1 MEEILNKYP
10 LLKDQNVPRETLLEF
25 ESFIEMLQ
33 KKNEEINI
41 ISKETAKN
49 AVIRERHIVD
59 SAQVI
64 DLIDLNS
71 NTITD
76 IGSGGGMPGI
86 IISILT
92 KRLNKTLKS
101 NLYEKSHH
109 KSAFLR
115 SVSRD
120 LKLNTEIIQKNIFEE
135 HNIETGT
142 VMARAF
148 KPLPITLELV
158 YKNFSS
164 YTNLI
169 VFMGKNGEKTLE
181 EARENWE
188 FDFEKKKSVTSKD
201 SFLLNIK
208 NIKKNIK
215 TNMQII
221 SIINQKG
228 GVGKTTTVIN
238 LAAGLAQ
245 LEKKVLVIDLDPQ
258 GNATTGLGLSNLENS
273 DETIYGVLNGSKSI
287 LEVIKKTEIK
297 NLDIV
302 TSNVDLSGLEVETA
316 GDNQRA
322 FILKVKLTPYL
333 NDSRG
338 SYDYI
343 LIDCPPSLSLL
354 TVMALASSHSLVVPL
369 QTEFFALEGLTQLM
383 KTIERVKVSVNPELR
398 IRGILLTMYD
408 KRNKLSSQVEKE
420 ARDYFSDK
428 VYHTVIPR
436 NVRLSEAPSH
446 GMPVLIYDKTC
457 LGSKSYFSFTDEFI
471 NQEGKEGSTA

>member
-1 MEEILNKYP
+1 MNEILNKYL
-10 LLKDQNVPRETLLEF
+10 LLKDHNVPRETLLEF
-25 ESFIEMLQ
+25 ESFIAMLQ

-49 AVIRERHIVD
+49 GVIRERHIVD

-135 HNIETGT
+135 QNIDSGT

-188 FDFEKKKSVTSKD
+188 FDFEKKKSITSKD

-208 NIKKNIK
+208 NIKKK
-215 TNMQII
+215 
-221 SIINQKG
+221 
-228 GVGKTTTVIN
+228 
-238 LAAGLAQ
+238 
-245 LEKKVLVIDLDPQ
+245 
-258 GNATTGLGLSNLENS
+258 
-273 DETIYGVLNGSKSI
+273 Y
-287 LEVIKKTEIK
+287 K
-297 NLDIV
+297 N
-302 TSNVDLSGLEVETA
+302 
-316 GDNQRA
+316 
-322 FILKVKLTPYL
+322 
-333 NDSRG
+333 
-338 SYDYI
+338 
-343 LIDCPPSLSLL
+343 
-354 TVMALASSHSLVVPL
+354 
-369 QTEFFALEGLTQLM
+369 
-383 KTIERVKVSVNPELR
+383 
-398 IRGILLTMYD
+398 
-408 KRNKLSSQVEKE
+408 
-420 ARDYFSDK
+420 
-428 VYHTVIPR
+428 
-436 NVRLSEAPSH
+436 
-446 GMPVLIYDKTC
+446 
-457 LGSKSYFSFTDEFI
+457 
-471 NQEGKEGSTA
+471 